1 MVFPFFYR
9 YKNYLLFVLYILI
22 SISFIISRSDKI
34 NVNVKAAVN
43 NSILPLQKLVYN
55 TSESTKNFWNS
66 IEEVKKLKR
75 EITTVREQLERLKE
89 ASIEIEELK
98 KENDR
103 LRYFLEN
110 KKKLDYNSV
119 YAEIIG
125 RDPSNYYSTFFI
137 NKGKSDGIIINMP
150 VVSYQGNQKGVVGKI
165 VEVSSHYA
173 KVLPI
178 TGIGSYIGAMLYD
191 TRDAG
196 ILKGL
201 GKDVEYINL
210 EYISKNAIVNFGDI
224 VITSGQ
230 DGVFPQGI
238 NIGRVVGVEK
248 VKYGLFYKEI
258 RVKPIID
265 FSSLEVVYVLLKN
278 PDTHIIQYYKE

>member
-191 TRDAG
+191 TRDTG

-265 FSSLEVVYVLLKN
+265 FSSLEVVIR
-278 PDTHIIQYYKE
+278 IIKKS